1 MEVFGFQQSMTHC
14 SEFFGSLSQHLYGF
28 NELVCFYQFQL
39 VPRAVVR
46 ARLCPTASPPSKM
59 EDTQRLGTSGFGH

>member
-14 SEFFGSLSQHLYGF
+14 SEFVGSLSQHLYGC

-39 VPRAVVR
+39 VLRMVVR
-46 ARLCPTASPPSKM
+46 ARLSPTASPPSKM
-59 EDTQRLGTSGFGH
+59 EDIRRLGNSGLGH